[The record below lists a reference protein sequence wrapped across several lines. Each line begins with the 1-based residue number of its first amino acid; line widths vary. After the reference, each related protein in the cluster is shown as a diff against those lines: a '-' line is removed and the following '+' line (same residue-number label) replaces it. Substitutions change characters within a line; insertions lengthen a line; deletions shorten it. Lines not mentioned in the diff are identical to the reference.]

1 MALTLNILDGRKQIF
16 PLPSLDDR
24 YKSLKHIWFMQQT
37 KFNIPKFCY
46 YNLQVCQC
54 ILRFNKLEMQN
65 DERDN
70 KNGNRKNEKNQENC
84 QSLSAV
90 RKRKQRENTTQ
101 FIKAEAE
108 RKANARERIRRNRAM
123 TKKRNELQKL
133 EKENMRRRKT
143 EKQHRWRE
151 KMRQGQPPD
160 MLPVGARS
168 NGILQQ

>member
-37 KFNIPKFCY
+37 KFNILKFCY

-84 QSLSAV
+84 HSLSL
-90 RKRKQRENTTQ
+90 R
-101 FIKAEAE
+101 FG
-108 RKANARERIRRNRAM
+108 
-123 TKKRNELQKL
+123 
-133 EKENMRRRKT
+133 KESRGK
-143 EKQHRWRE
+143 
-151 KMRQGQPPD
+151 
-160 MLPVGARS
+160 
-168 NGILQQ
+168 IQQNL